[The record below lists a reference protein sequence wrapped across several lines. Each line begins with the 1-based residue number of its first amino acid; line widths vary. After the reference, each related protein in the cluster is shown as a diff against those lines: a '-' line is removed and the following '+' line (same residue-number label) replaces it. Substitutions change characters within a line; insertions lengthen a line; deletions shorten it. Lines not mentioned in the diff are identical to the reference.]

1 MSSPLINLILSIVTT
16 MSVIPCR
23 MNCDLHEWFNE
34 VVAVPSWGLLKISSG
49 EKTGDT

>member
-1 MSSPLINLILSIVTT
+1 

-34 VVAVPSWGLLKISSG
+34 VVAVPSWGLLNIPSG
-49 EKTGDT
+49 AKAGDT